1 MLLVMRLPCKQILG
15 IRQLPP
21 QVYLPFSIQGEPGEH
36 EHYDDGFEIPDL
48 TGNREW
54 VGSWLW
60 ILAFAG
66 IRGYRF
72 GGLWIPASAIAP
84 ALLYL
89 RPSMDSCAGMTKE
102 AGLTGFG
109 FGGLWIPA
117 FAGMTKEA
125 GVTNGIE
132 MMMIA
137 ESLAGFFY
145 FQLEPDFRG
154 SVEEQPQGIEH
165 DGQAA
170 PGGGCNYG
178 GDERVFGHASNHVDG
193 FLAPAFEGVPFGPN
207 CQQQ

>member
-66 IRGYRF
+66 IRGYR
-72 GGLWIPASAIAP
+72 
-84 ALLYL
+84 
-89 RPSMDSCAGMTKE
+89 
-102 AGLTGFG
+102 